1 APVGNTER
9 LVEVQVGDIAAEGA
23 RLGDAH
29 QGVEVGAV
37 DVHLAAV
44 PVHQG
49 ADGGDVLLEHPVGGG
64 VGDHQRGEPVAV
76 LLGLDLQVGE
86 VHVAPLVAFHHHHIH
101 AHHLRRGGV
110 GAVGGG
116 GDQADVA
123 VVIAAAPVVLLDG
136 HEARVLPLGAGVGLQ
151 GDGVVA

>member
-1 APVGNTER
+1 RTPARRGDGAVGGVGARHRCYRVAGEERRQVGFDADGAHARAAAPVGNAER

-76 LLGLDLQVGE
+76 LLG
-86 VHVAPLVAFHHHHIH
+86 
-101 AHHLRRGGV
+101 
-110 GAVGGG
+110 
-116 GDQADVA
+116 
-123 VVIAAAPVVLLDG
+123 
-136 HEARVLPLGAGVGLQ
+136 
-151 GDGVVA
+151 